1 VTEDGEATS
10 TTQEPAA
17 AAAARAHELEE
28 VGPTSATRR
37 LESWRRFLSAIYSA
51 PDCEAE
57 YCDERV
63 RLSVCVCLSAIVSS
77 ELHVRSSPNFIC
89 ALPVAVA
96 RSSSAVTSN
105 TTDLKVFQGL
115 DLSRRV
121 FSACAT
127 RISCSCLATA
137 APADENASSTTSFIS
152 IDIVYGSRVV
162 SALDSGAEGRAGSNR
177 SRDAVG

>member
-1 VTEDGEATS
+1 MPPEERRPVTEDGEATS

-51 PDCEAE
+51 ADCEAE

-77 ELHVRSSPNFIC
+77 ELHVRSSPIFVLLVTCDHRSVLLWRGVIRYV
-89 ALPVAVA
+89 LPVLWM
-96 RSSSAVTSN
+96 TSY
-105 TTDLKVFQGL
+105 
-115 DLSRRV
+115 LS
-121 FSACAT
+121 
-127 RISCSCLATA
+127 ISKGCS
-137 APADENASSTTSFIS
+137 TSWPI
-152 IDIVYGSRVV
+152 
-162 SALDSGAEGRAGSNR
+162 
-177 SRDAVG
+177 